1 MKYLKKVIV
10 SILGGGRMKQLLIHL
25 STSQTWHLNIENR
38 QYRQFIDT
46 LEDRKSVYTF
56 VFDDKDVIIFL
67 DKVTSI
73 EVTDTETEY

>member
-1 MKYLKKVIV
+1 
-10 SILGGGRMKQLLIHL
+10 MKQLLIHL

-38 QYRQFIDT
+38 QYRQFIDA

-73 EVTDTETEY
+73 EVTDTETEH